1 MDVARVALLGI
12 VGVLTGLLFKSG
24 KQEYG
29 VFIGIAV
36 SILIFSYVGV
46 YLGQMKD
53 AVASF
58 GSRLTGSGEYLGIL
72 FKVVGITWLSE
83 FCAGLCRDAGYHSIA
98 AQVELFG
105 KTAVLLTGMPVFLS
119 LIETISGFMS

>member
-12 VGVLTGLLFKSG
+12 MGVLTGLLFKSG

-58 GSRLTGSGEYLGIL
+58 GSRLAGSG
-72 FKVVGITWLSE
+72 V
-83 FCAGLCRDAGYHSIA
+83 
-98 AQVELFG
+98 
-105 KTAVLLTGMPVFLS
+105 
-119 LIETISGFMS
+119 

>member
-1 MDVARVALLGI
+1 MDVARVALLGV

-58 GSRLTGSGEYLGIL
+58 
-72 FKVVGITWLSE
+72 
-83 FCAGLCRDAGYHSIA
+83 
-98 AQVELFG
+98 
-105 KTAVLLTGMPVFLS
+105 
-119 LIETISGFMS
+119 